1 MSGLKRYDR
10 VPDSSGQIPR
20 LHQEDLCQTLSVP
33 PDQKYTADGG
43 PTTKDV
49 LMLLAST
56 DHAQTN
62 LSTFTPMLFFNY
74 LIGAPDAHAKN
85 YALLLGGGGSALI
98 APLYDVASG
107 LAYERLRRGGRVAMA
122 IGGENRFG
130 RVGAGAVRRYAWAS
144 DAEVRQ
150 ALERVG
156 LSEEVCVERM
166 AKLAQVVPVALAAA
180 FDEAQGIAGV
190 DELRD
195 HLEDHI
201 AQNCRR
207 TLAMLG

>member
-1 MSGLKRYDR
+1 M
-10 VPDSSGQIPR
+10 
-20 LHQEDLCQTLSVP
+20 T
-33 PDQKYTADGG
+33 
-43 PTTKDV
+43 
-49 LMLLAST
+49 
-56 DHAQTN
+56 
-62 LSTFTPMLFFNY
+62 
-74 LIGAPDAHAKN
+74 
-85 YALLLGGGGSALI
+85 
-98 APLYDVASG
+98 
-107 LAYERLRRGGRVAMA
+107 

-130 RVGAGAVRRYAWAS
+130 MVGAGAGRRYAGVS
-144 DAEVRQ
+144 DSEVRQ

-156 LSEEVCVERM
+156 LIEEVCVERM
-166 AKLAQVVPVALAAA
+166 AELTQVVPVALAAA